1 MDVDM
6 TYGVIAGGVAAIP
19 PPPVSEAVIFPPVTF
34 PPVMFPSC
42 ANAGVIIDVPAAEV
56 TNIAAVRVTAA
67 TTKIV
72 VIIILL
78 SMNKFISLF

>member
-1 MDVDM
+1 MLANVSEVYLCMERKELWMDVDM

-42 ANAGVIIDVPAAEV
+42 ANAGVTIDVPAAEV
-56 TNIAAVRVTAA
+56 TNNV
-67 TTKIV
+67 
-72 VIIILL
+72 
-78 SMNKFISLF
+78 